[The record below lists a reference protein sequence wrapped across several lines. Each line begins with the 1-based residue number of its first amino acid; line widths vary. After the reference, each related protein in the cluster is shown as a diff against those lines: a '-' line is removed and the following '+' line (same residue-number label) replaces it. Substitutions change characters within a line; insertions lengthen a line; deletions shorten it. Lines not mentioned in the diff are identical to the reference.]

1 MHDAVADPASH
12 ANLYIHVRILL
23 GMIVGLGLTHLLRHV
38 ARIVERPQAHRI
50 HGVHLLWA
58 AFMFVYVLHFWWWQF
73 SLSHQAHWN
82 FTLYLYVTLYALLLY
97 LLCALVFPES
107 LADGVGYREYYYGR
121 RRWFFGL
128 LALMFV
134 VDIGDT
140 LIKGPAYLQSLGAE
154 YWFRNGVFIVA
165 SLIASVTAR
174 PPFHLLFAIAALLY
188 ELSWIWRRY
197 EILT

>member
-1 MHDAVADPASH
+1 MPAADPASH
-12 ANLYIHVRILL
+12 ASLYIHVRILL

-38 ARIVERPQAHRI
+38 ARIVERPQARHPY
-50 HGVHLLWA
+50 GVHLLWA
-58 AFMFVYVLHFWWWQF
+58 GFMFVYVLHFWWWQF

-82 FTLYLYVTLYALLLY
+82 FALYLFVTLYALLLY

-134 VDIGDT
+134 VDAGDT
-140 LIKGPAYLQSLGAE
+140 FIKGDAYVQQLGPE
-154 YWFRNGVFIVA
+154 YWVRNAAFVLA
-165 SLIASVTAR
+165 SLVAIATRNAR
-174 PPFHLLFAIAALLY
+174 FHWVFAVAALLY

-197 EILT
+197 EVLV

>member
-1 MHDAVADPASH
+1 MHDADAASH
-12 ANLYIHVRILL
+12 ATLYIHVRILL

-38 ARIVERPQAHRI
+38 ARIVERPQAHRVY
-50 HGVHLLWA
+50 GVHLLWA
-58 AFMFVYVLHFWWWQF
+58 GFMFFYLLHFWWWQF
-73 SLSHQAHWN
+73 SLSHQSHWN
-82 FTLYLYVTLYALLLY
+82 FSLYLYITLYALLLY

-107 LADGVGYREYYYGR
+107 LPEGSGYREYFYAR

-140 LIKGPAYLQSLGAE
+140 LIKGQAYLQQLGPE
-154 YWFRNGVFIVA
+154 YWFRNVAFVLA
-165 SLIASVTAR
+165 SLVAVVTR
-174 PPFHLLFAIAALLY
+174 NPRYHGGFAVAALLY

>member
-1 MHDAVADPASH
+1 MQEAADPASH
-12 ANLYIHVRILL
+12 ASLYIHVRILL

-38 ARIVERPQAHRI
+38 ARLVERPNAHRI
-50 HGVHLLWA
+50 HGVHLVWA
-58 AFMFVYVLHFWWWQF
+58 AFMFVYVLHFWWWEF

-82 FTLYLYVTLYALLLY
+82 FNLYLYVTLYALLLY

-107 LADGVGYREYYYGR
+107 LPEGGGYREYYYGR
-121 RRWFFGL
+121 RHWFFGL

-140 LIKGPAYLQSLGAE
+140 LIKGTAYAQQLGPE
-154 YWFRNGVFIVA
+154 YWVRNAVYVA
-165 SLIASVTAR
+165 GSLV
-174 PPFHLLFAIAALLY
+174 AIATRNPRFHGTFAVMALLY

>member
-1 MHDAVADPASH
+1 MHYADPASH
-12 ANLYIHVRILL
+12 ASLYIHVRILL

-50 HGVHLLWA
+50 YGVHLLWA
-58 AFMFVYVLHFWWWQF
+58 AFMFVYVLHFWWWEF

-82 FTLYLYVTLYALLLY
+82 FNLYLFVTLYALLLY

-107 LADGVGYREYYYGR
+107 LADGVGYHDYYYGR

-128 LALMFV
+128 LAVMFV

-140 LIKGPAYLQSLGAE
+140 LIKGAAYAQQLGPE
-154 YWFRNGVFIVA
+154 YWVRNTMYIAG
-165 SLIASVTAR
+165 SLA
-174 PPFHLLFAIAALLY
+174 AIATRNPRYHAIFAVTALLY

-197 EILT
+197 EILV